1 VIPGISRNWQAVVDE
16 MASACERAG
25 RDASE
30 VNLVA
35 VSKNFSPQD
44 IMEAYHMGQRIFG
57 ESRVQEF
64 LGKAGELPKD
74 IQWHFIGRLQRN
86 KVKYIVDRI
95 RLLHSLDSVPLAEEI
110 SRQACFRN
118 IEMPVLIQ
126 VNMAREAS
134 KGGFVLEEL
143 EDALT
148 RIKDLPGVKLRGLMT
163 IGPWSASPEDA
174 RPLFKRLRQ
183 LSAALE
189 GTVSPHRLDML
200 SMGMSDDFAIGIEEG
215 ATLVRVGTGIFGA
228 R

>member
-1 VIPGISRNWQAVVDE
+1 VTPGISHNWRTVLDE
-16 MASACERAG
+16 MAKACERAG

-35 VSKNFSPQD
+35 VSKNFLSQD
-44 IMEAYHMGQRIFG
+44 IMEAYYMGQRIFG

-64 LGKAGELPKD
+64 LGKADGLPED

-118 IEMPVLIQ
+118 AELPVLVQ

-143 EDALT
+143 EDALD
-148 RIKDLPGVKLRGLMT
+148 RIKDLPGMKVRGLMT

-174 RPLFKRLRQ
+174 RPLFKKLRL
-183 LSAALE
+183 LSKALE
-189 GTVSPHRLDML
+189 GRVFPHKLDML
-200 SMGMSDDFAIGIEEG
+200 SMGMSDDFAIAIEEG
-215 ATLVRVGTGIFGA
+215 ATLIRVGSGIFGA